1 MSEPTPNPYDAGE
14 PLPSEQGFRP
24 PDEAYRVAVPDF
36 GPEHDPLVNPAVQG
50 FSGWSYRVGGVLRRS
65 WRQLLVIFALTHLLP
80 TVVFGV
86 LLVGG
91 VAVGT
96 SFDLSGIGRPDM
108 VEELLTTVLATVI
121 GYVVVVLLLQMLGYA
136 AATHLA
142 TRQAAG
148 LPVTVGEA
156 MRYGLRRMLG
166 LAAWHVLAYLLVAI
180 GVIAVAVCCLKTTS
194 LFGLIPIALVSV
206 YLILVIALLGP
217 AFLFERGNPLRR
229 SSTLLHSAFWPT
241 TGRLLL
247 LGLTL
252 IAGSVI
258 EQMFSGVGTAV
269 VPPGDTAMAL
279 VVAGGTTLL
288 GAVMEVPLTM
298 VLFSGILITYAER
311 RGAEDTVSTRQLVEE
326 LAPR

>member
-1 MSEPTPNPYDAGE
+1 MGEGVPDWAAPSSDQEQHMSEPIPNPYDAGE

-24 PDEAYRVAVPDF
+24 PDEAYRAAMPDF
-36 GPEHDPLVNPAVQG
+36 GPEHDPLVNPEAQG
-50 FSGWSYRVGGVLRRS
+50 FGGWSYRVGGVLRRS

-86 LLVGG
+86 LLVAG
-91 VAVGT
+91 VVAGT
-96 SFDLSGIGRPDM
+96 SFDLTSLSRSDM
-108 VEELLTTVLATVI
+108 VDELIATLLATVLV
-121 GYVVVVLLLQMLGYA
+121 YVVVVLLLQMLGYA

-180 GVIAVAVCCLKTTS
+180 GVIAVAACCVQIAS
-194 LFGLIPIALVSV
+194 LLGLIPMIIVAV
-206 YLILVIALLGP
+206 YLTLVIALLGP
-217 AFLFERGNPLRR
+217 AFLFERGGPLRR
-229 SSTLLHSAFWPT
+229 SGTLLHAAFWPT

-258 EQMFSGVGTAV
+258 EQM
-269 VPPGDTAMAL
+269 
-279 VVAGGTTLL
+279 L
-288 GAVMEVPLTM
+288 GALGAAAVP
-298 VLFSGILITYAER
+298 G
-311 RGAEDTVSTRQLVEE
+311 
-326 LAPR
+326 